1 MPAKSR
7 TGRKIARR
15 ACDLCRDRR
24 VQCIFDTNTSS
35 SCRQC
40 LKSQASCTFLTD
52 RKPRGPRRSRLEPS
66 VLSAAVALTNINNNG
81 SGSGQDHDNRGT
93 NAEGQQEQRS
103 FTPNIANSSST
114 SSGGGDSSLHYL
126 GQQST
131 TTEAVTTGPA
141 PLPIA
146 LPSVEHLVPEAV
158 FRTILDEFT
167 ARVYPVIPLVHIP
180 SFTAQLQARDFATDP
195 AFYRLCM
202 GLCAVTVA
210 SIPRNGGSYGAPWY
224 PNVGDL
230 IDRAAHLIML
240 SSMGTS
246 PAWQNDATVD
256 NIIVYVLLAMAFHYS
271 GRVNA
276 GWAYASDAM
285 LSFRAME
292 LYKKSSYESLSTIET
307 EMCKR
312 AFWLLFIIQVHDRM
326 SFIIPHTGLSYDP
339 KMTDW
344 EFLLPLEVWDEALT
358 PPDQVAQL
366 HVRSDMPGAASPGSP
381 PTISGFV
388 ALIKVFLCVAD
399 LLDVVFPGPPAHFS
413 LSPGSHTLQYLLPPQ
428 EDFIPNPFHTVGPQ
442 SEISILDSLL
452 QVMTRLNALLN
463 GLPDELR
470 PIRNTDDNRHVL
482 HSNVPSHFEI
492 MRANIHITSIYIQS
506 MIIEMCLSKVQG
518 LPTNNP
524 EAHAAAPAVSGT
536 GGAHSL
542 DALQDLLLSTPS
554 TDHAVSSPP
563 ATSSISSRLWQL
575 KESIARELLEAVTS
589 SPTWVLESNG
599 SSMITKIREIAA
611 TLLDRAE
618 ESVEQP
624 LLSTSDSNSQEYLAQ
639 FVKILADLD
648 HLSRNKV

>member
-1 MPAKSR
+1 MPPTSR

-24 VQCIFDTNTSS
+24 VQCTFETSTSS

-52 RKPRGPRRSRLEPS
+52 RKPRGPRRSRYEPS
-66 VLSAAVALTNINNNG
+66 VLSAAFALTNINNNG
-81 SGSGQDHDNRGT
+81 CGSGQDGDNRDSG
-93 NAEGQQEQRS
+93 AKGGQGRRPFE
-103 FTPNIANSSST
+103 PNGSNN
-114 SSGGGDSSLHYL
+114 LPYL
-126 GQQST
+126 SQQSAA
-131 TTEAVTTGPA
+131 TEAVTTGPT
-141 PLPIA
+141 PLPIG

-158 FRTILDEFT
+158 FRAILDEFT

-180 SFTAQLQARDFATDP
+180 SFTTRLQSRDFATDP

-202 GLCAVTVA
+202 ALCAVTVA

-224 PNVGDL
+224 RNVGDL
-230 IDRAAHLIML
+230 VDRAAHLIML

-256 NIIVYVLLAMAFHYS
+256 NIIVCVLLAMAFHYT

-292 LYKKSSYESLSTIET
+292 LYKKSSYDSLSTIET

-344 EFLLPLEVWDEALT
+344 KFLLPLEVWDEALT
-358 PPDQVAQL
+358 PPDQVARL

-413 LSPGSHTLQYLLPPQ
+413 LPPGSHALQYLLPPQ
-428 EDFIPNPFHTVGPQ
+428 EGFIPNPFHSVAAH
-442 SEISILDSLL
+442 SEMSILDSLL
-452 QVMTRLNALLN
+452 QVMTRLNAVLN

-470 PIRNTDDNRHVL
+470 PIRNADDTRRVL
-482 HSNVPSHFEI
+482 RSNVPSHFEI

-518 LPTNNP
+518 LPTSSSDL
-524 EAHAAAPAVSGT
+524 HATASSSSVT
-536 GGAHSL
+536 GAQSL

-554 TDHAVSSPP
+554 TDHAASSPS
-563 ATSSISSRLWQL
+563 ATSGINTRLWQL

-624 LLSTSDSNSQEYLAQ
+624 PLSTSDSNSQEYLAQ

-648 HLSRNKV
+648 HLSRIKV